1 MLSLPGTLL
10 PIHAKRADKLVR
22 EYRDEV
28 GRELERLVALAKS
41 LGLPE
46 DLIVDVIADVP
57 YRLSPKEAEERLRAL
72 AGEAGRRAPTPVE

>member
-1 MLSLPGTLL
+1 M
-10 PIHAKRADKLVR
+10 PIRAKRADKLVR

-57 YRLSPKEAEERLRAL
+57 YRLSPQEAEERLRAL
-72 AGEAGRRAPTPVE
+72 ARKASRRAPSPVE